1 MTRRVDAGLFIRD
14 RDRGVTELIAPD
26 SLYGDPGVSGDGRF
40 VSYLAANGAVQ
51 VLDRRDGMTEEVT
64 PSAANGAAL
73 SESGRW
79 VAFSSTAA
87 LVADDTNATADLYLF
102 DRLLRRF
109 ERVSVPQAGG
119 EADGPTY
126 GWATQISATGRYVLF
141 RSSATNLV
149 NNDTNGFVDDVFL
162 RDRWKGTTELISANV
177 SGGSGNDY
185 SWPKDISAD
194 GRIVVF
200 HSLATDVV
208 PGSAGGFFRDRW
220 TGRTFAIKGFS
231 PDSVDATG
239 LIAAG
244 RDSTGGIAIL
254 NRLTGAITRV
264 SVPRKWR
271 TRLIVLVQRHHQRQ
285 RRIRNVLL
293 GRQQPR
299 TQRLQQAR

>member
-1 MTRRVDAGLFIRD
+1 
-14 RDRGVTELIAPD
+14 
-26 SLYGDPGVSGDGRF
+26 
-40 VSYLAANGAVQ
+40 
-51 VLDRRDGMTEEVT
+51 MTEEVT

-87 LVADDTNATADLYLF
+87 LVTDDTNATADLYLF

-126 GWATQISATGRYVLF
+126 GSATLMSATGRYVLF

-200 HSLATDVV
+200 HGSPQTWCRAPRGFSRSLAE
-208 PGSAGGFFRDRW
+208 
-220 TGRTFAIKGFS
+220 GRTFAIKGFS

-244 RDSTGGIAIL
+244 RDSTGGIVLQPAH
-254 NRLTGAITRV
+254 RSDHTGLCAAKRGA
-264 SVPRKWR
+264 
-271 TRLIVLVQRHHQRQ
+271 RLIVRVRRHHQRQ
-285 RRIRNVLL
+285 RRLRNVLL